1 MRAAHFDSR
10 RPVPQAGFP
19 AERRPSLEAHS
30 PLRGLDL
37 PGPRLPRSAKSPDSA
52 RDQTNQCPSGSRP
65 SRGPIEQGSGHH
77 QGCRGHDG
85 RARVDSGRLDPDA
98 RRRSVRGTAT
108 ATATRSRASSARC
121 CGPATDRCPEPA
133 PEPRVGRS
141 KPIQVLISVDF
152 PAPFGPTSA
161 VIDPSGMSRSKPLT
175 ARSRF
180 LYGLGQS
187 PRRQGRHVARSDH
200 RRFPS

>member
-121 CGPATDRCPEPA
+121 TGAARWSLEADPGLNQRRLSGTVRADERRDRSLGDVQIQAADCQESLPIWPWPVPSPTRPAR
-133 PEPRVGRS
+133 R
-141 KPIQVLISVDF
+141 PI
-152 PAPFGPTSA
+152 
-161 VIDPSGMSRSKPLT
+161 
-175 ARSRF
+175 
-180 LYGLGQS
+180 
-187 PRRQGRHVARSDH
+187 
-200 RRFPS
+200 